1 MQSASPSPRNMRL
14 WQIVLALPALILF
27 WFALRGM
34 HADYQVA
41 KRTQQRFAERSFG
54 KIPARRA

>member
-1 MQSASPSPRNMRL
+1 MRL